1 MKRKGLLSKIY
12 SSLKCEDF
20 HSLESEKEFYNGVI
34 DGVINAKSGGDLKLE
49 LDKIQKYNWREPQR
63 YTFLMGLLQGALM
76 QYKKDV
82 SVKELETL
90 FKTI

>member
-12 SSLKCEDF
+12 SSFKTEDF
-20 HSLESEKEFYNGVI
+20 HSVESEKEFYNGVI
-34 DGVINAKSGGDLKLE
+34 DGVINAKNGGDLKLE
-49 LDKIQKYNWREPQR
+49 LDKIQKYSWREPQR

-82 SVKELETL
+82 SVKELETI